1 MSEAAPGQ
9 DRQLTKD
16 GHPSKDNGVDVGAQ
30 PTEHDE
36 PHVGNI
42 ASRLNWLRAG
52 VLGGNDGI
60 VSTAGIV
67 LGVAGATATRST
79 ILTAGVA
86 GLAAGAMSMAVGEYV
101 SVSSQRDTEKALLD
115 KERDEL
121 RDTPDEELEEL
132 TEMYAAKGLSHDV
145 AAQVAIQLT
154 AHDALAAHAE
164 VELGIDPTNLTSPW
178 HAAFA
183 SMVAFTLGAL
193 LPLVAITVPPPALRL
208 PITVSAVLVALGV
221 TGVMSGWLGKSPLA
235 RPFWR
240 NVIGGS
246 IAMAVTYGIGSLV
259 GRVAL

>member
-1 MSEAAPGQ
+1 VSEQ
-9 DRQLTKD
+9 QLD
-16 GHPSKDNGVDVGAQ
+16 
-30 PTEHDE
+30 HDE
-36 PHVGNI
+36 PHKGNI
-42 ASRLNWLRAG
+42 ALRLNWLRAG

-101 SVSSQRDTEKALLD
+101 SVSSQRDTEKALLE
-115 KERDEL
+115 KERGEL
-121 RDTPDEELEEL
+121 RDSPDEELAEL
-132 TEMYAAKGLSHDV
+132 TDMYAAKGLSHDLAAEV
-145 AAQVAIQLT
+145 AEQLT
-154 AHDALAAHAE
+154 ALDALAAHAE
-164 VELGIDPTNLTSPW
+164 VELGINPSNLTSPW

-193 LPLVAITVPPPALRL
+193 LPLVAITVPPAALRV
-208 PITVSAVLVALGV
+208 PVTVAAVLVALGV
-221 TGVMSGWLGKSPLA
+221 TGVVSGWLGKSPLA

-246 IAMAVTYGIGSLV
+246 VAMAVTYGIG
-259 GRVAL
+259 ALFGHVVL

>member
-1 MSEAAPGQ
+1 VNIDKGADMSGQ
-9 DRQLTKD
+9 ALD
-16 GHPSKDNGVDVGAQ
+16 
-30 PTEHDE
+30 HDE
-36 PHVGNI
+36 PHKGNI

-101 SVSSQRDTEKALLD
+101 SVSSQRDTEKALLE
-115 KERDEL
+115 KERGEL

-132 TEMYAAKGLSHDV
+132 TDMYAAKGLSHALAAEV
-145 AAQVAIQLT
+145 AVQLT
-154 AHDALAAHAE
+154 AHDALGAHAE
-164 VELGIDPTNLTSPW
+164 VELGINPDNLTSPW
-178 HAAFA
+178 RAAFA

-193 LPLVAITVPPPALRL
+193 LPVVAITVPPPALRV
-208 PITVSAVLVALGV
+208 PITVVSVLVALGV
-221 TGVMSGWLGKSPLA
+221 TGVVSGWLGKSPLT

-246 IAMAVTYGIGSLV
+246 VAMAVTYGIGTLV
-259 GRVAL
+259 GHAV